1 MLNPPIQMETNP
13 LFQPTITPVKPLNK
27 KVLILIILS
36 AIIFVLL
43 LASLLVTSLRQH
55 QKINNLKPTPTGIPI
70 TPTIEVNQAVPTQY
84 QLPLNQI
91 DTEIKTQL
99 EFAPPEIDQNIGQ

>member
-1 MLNPPIQMETNP
+1 METNP

-36 AIIFVLL
+36 AVTFVLL
-43 LASLLVTSLRQH
+43 LTSLLVTSLRRQPTI
-55 QKINNLKPTPTGIPI
+55 INNTKLAPTEIPI
-70 TPTIEVNQAVPTQY
+70 IPTIEVNKAVPTQY